1 MHDCIHA
8 PDLLAYIQERP
19 TINVLKIEL
28 MEASD
33 EKIEQLRLLLQTE
46 PVSAFQ
52 SFVQT
57 LEVVDPLATK
67 GAAITNFMQAFPHA
81 KSFGIGDG

>member
-1 MHDCIHA
+1 
-8 PDLLAYIQERP
+8 
-19 TINVLKIEL
+19 

-67 GAAITNFMQAFPHA
+67 GAAITNFMQAFLMQRVLG
-81 KSFGIGDG
+81 SGMVRMT